1 VAEHEVRVGDSTRR
15 IDDRQFA
22 IERIAEG
29 VYSVSDGKRRWR
41 VVVAGAPAERW
52 VFVDGRVAQIEIVDE
67 THAPRRFRTAVHDM
81 SAPMPATVVKVLV
94 EPGAHVT
101 RGDTV
106 VMLEAMKM
114 ELPVKAARDGV
125 VRAVRC
131 QSGELVQPG
140 VNLVELEP

>member
-1 VAEHEVRVGDSTRR
+1 MAEHEVRVGDRTRR
-15 IDDRQFA
+15 IDDKQFA

-29 VYSVSDGKRRWR
+29 VYSVSDGSRRWR
-41 VVVAGAPAERW
+41 VVVAGPPAERW
-52 VFVDGRVAQIEIVDE
+52 VFVDGRVAQIEIVDK
-67 THAPRRFRTAVHDM
+67 TRAPRRFRTAVHDM

-94 EPGAHVT
+94 RPGAHVT

-131 QSGELVQPG
+131 EAGELVQPG